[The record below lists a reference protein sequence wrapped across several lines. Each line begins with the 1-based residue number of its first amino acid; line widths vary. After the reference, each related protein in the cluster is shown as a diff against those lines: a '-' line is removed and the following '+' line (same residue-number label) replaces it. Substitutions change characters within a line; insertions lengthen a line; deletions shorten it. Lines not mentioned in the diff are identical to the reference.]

1 MRYTFSE
8 EVKGELC
15 QVEVLSS
22 DEARAE
28 LAGYLKGKGII
39 VKSAVDVYISL
50 EVGFIPAARRIMNLM
65 HLLGVDKKR
74 LTLLKNRL
82 QKKRVQIFI
91 PLDILEKIDVS
102 ILEIPSII
110 NDDIGFFGAFVRGL
124 FVSAGSI
131 TDPSKHYHLEFV
143 SYNQALLEY
152 VDSLLTEA
160 LGISGKI
167 SKMNYNYRYYIKRGR
182 DIQEILELMGAGR
195 AALHFEKI
203 LTSREIKGD
212 INRSLNFLT
221 ANAKRTGESNAKQIE
236 CINLIK
242 DKLGL
247 DNLPEELKQI
257 AQLRLEN
264 EELSLSEIGE
274 LFNPPLTKSMVYNR
288 IKKLMNIAEELRNLE
303 QVQLEEIQQDCKN
316 EENTFVID
324 KDLESR

>member
-22 DEARAE
+22 DEAQAE
-28 LAGYLKGKGII
+28 LAGYLKGKGIL
-39 VKSAVDVYISL
+39 VKSSTDVYISL

-91 PLDILEKIDVS
+91 PTSILEKIDIS
-102 ILEIPSII
+102 ILETPNMISE
-110 NDDIGFFGAFVRGL
+110 DIGFFGAFLRGL
-124 FVSAGSI
+124 FVSTGSI

-143 SYNQALLEY
+143 SYNEMLLRY
-152 VDSLLTEA
+152 VDELLNES

-182 DIQEILELMGAGR
+182 DIQEILELMGATRG
-195 AALHFEKI
+195 ASHFEKI
-203 LTSREIKGD
+203 LTSREIKSD

-236 CINLIK
+236 CINIIK
-242 DKLGL
+242 EKMGF
-247 DNLPEELKQI
+247 DNLPEDLREI

-264 EELSLSEIGE
+264 EDLSLTEIGE
-274 LFNPPLTKSMVYNR
+274 LLNPPLTKSMVYNR
-288 IKKLMNIAEELRNLE
+288 IRKLMNIAKELENEYEDSNKSASENLIIENDENIE
-303 QVQLEEIQQDCKN
+303 QD
-316 EENTFVID
+316 
-324 KDLESR
+324 